1 MKSTVT
7 NGADPKYAYAYEPHG
22 PWSQPYRSREHAEEV
37 AHRAVTHFMA
47 VWTAEVKVLSLGDLV
62 RGHVGDWLAYDLAE
76 GHDFLHWCEV
86 PEKEK
91 LALET
96 LVGDVI
102 DSWARQTNNQ
112 TKLYRYVNIEQGPT
126 NLDIKNMRVATKGG
140 DFKYESDGPVENEG
154 HYMSLMG
161 RIDRF
166 RCRQKRVDL
175 NGVPLD
181 VRIEEMTRAML
192 AWDTQFPTASLRNYE
207 RRVCEIKAVL
217 RSPWPALGIYE
228 RDGVGNR
235 IYDTQW
241 TDEEQANRKRYPEL
255 QRELQWLKRRLTQ
268 IYAARAGHRSQRK
281 KDPNLFRSV
290 MEPWTEVKSR

>member
-1 MKSTVT
+1 MTDST
-7 NGADPKYAYAYEPHG
+7 DPKYAYAYEPHG

-47 VWTAEVKVLSLGDLV
+47 VWTAEIKTLTAGGLV
-62 RGHVGDWLAYDLAE
+62 YGHLFTWLNHERNADPSIWEELE
-76 GHDFLHWCEV
+76 WNDIPEEV
-86 PEKEK
+86 V
-91 LALET
+91 ADLET
-96 LVGDVI
+96 QAAALI
-102 DSWARQTNNQ
+102 DAWAEKNGCQK
-112 TKLYRYVNIEQGPT
+112 KLYRYVNIEQGPT

-181 VRIEEMTRAML
+181 VRIEEITRGML
-192 AWDTQFPTASLRNYE
+192 VWDTQFPTASLRNYE
-207 RRVCEIKAVL
+207 RRVCEIKVVL